1 MDTVKVDKQQ
11 LLNLVKLTFPEA
23 VVITD
28 PKQVNAFQEW
38 REENK
43 RALPEAWTLKEF
55 AKRVYHLKST
65 KRAFDYLCNHRDE
78 LDIQKGG
85 FIDFDQ
91 SHNGWHIPAEELI
104 EFNRKHHYRWE

>member
-23 VVITD
+23 VVITKSED
-28 PKQVNAFQEW
+28 VNAFQEW
-38 REENK
+38 HKQKKLMAPEEWN
-43 RALPEAWTLKEF
+43 LKEF

-65 KRAFDYLCNHRDE
+65 KRAADYLFNHRDQ
-78 LDIQKGG
+78 LDIEKGG

-104 EFNRKHHYRWE
+104 EFNRSHHYRWE